1 MLKGIA
7 SQHQENKKFFND
19 LVQQGKDTR
28 DAMVGFVEKNEATVS
43 TLGKSAA
50 GMSKA
55 ASTMGSSA
63 THLQEVINSFRSN
76 MESVVD
82 LMKTDLNATITG
94 MNKSFSENM
103 SEMSKGLNIATN
115 DISHAVNTLSSSV
128 DATMNEVTTTI
139 NTSMNL
145 QKEAQKVFIQ
155 STDELSEYVN
165 EMTSLVNKLSDD
177 IVGGL
182 KAVSDS
188 NRNMINLANKTQK
201 LTDTV
206 DVTFKESLQ
215 SIESVTTLKPTLEK
229 LTHGIDS
236 QIGLLNQI
244 VTNTAKNT
252 PQKNKPRIKWGQ

>member
-1 MLKGIA
+1 
-7 SQHQENKKFFND
+7 
-19 LVQQGKDTR
+19 
-28 DAMVGFVEKNEATVS
+28 
-43 TLGKSAA
+43 
-50 GMSKA
+50 
-55 ASTMGSSA
+55 
-63 THLQEVINSFRSN
+63 
-76 MESVVD
+76 
-82 LMKTDLNATITG
+82 
-94 MNKSFSENM
+94 
-103 SEMSKGLNIATN
+103 
-115 DISHAVNTLSSSV
+115 
-128 DATMNEVTTTI
+128 
-139 NTSMNL
+139 
-145 QKEAQKVFIQ
+145 
-155 STDELSEYVN
+155 
-165 EMTSLVNKLSDD
+165 MTSLVNKLSDD

-252 PQKNKPRIKWGQ
+252 PQKNKPRIKWGGNNEG